1 MGLWSFDPD
10 NTLFTADTHLRHR
23 KILEYQPN
31 RSFGDVDEMN
41 EALIAAWNAVVSPD
55 ATVIH
60 HGDFA
65 FASKTRTRE
74 YRERLNG
81 RIVLILGNHDNYK
94 DLKDIFGPE
103 NIKDSMFY
111 SVGGQ
116 EIHSCHFPMA
126 SWKNAEEGSW
136 MLHGHY
142 HGHKV
147 DDMLYKR
154 MDVGIDTHP
163 RLCPYTFAK
172 IREFMET
179 RTLTPVRH
187 P

>member
-1 MGLWSFDPD
+1 VKFESDEVF
-10 NTLFTADTHLRHR
+10 FVSDTHFRHR

-31 RSFGDVDEMN
+31 RKYADVDEMN
-41 EALIAAWNAVVSPD
+41 EAIIRNWNALVPVAGVV
-55 ATVIH
+55 VH

-65 FASKTRTRE
+65 FASKAKIRE

-81 RIVLILGNHDNYK
+81 RIILILGNHDHYSEVAE
-94 DLKDIFGPE
+94 IFGRE
-103 NIKDSMFY
+103 NVFDSKIY
-111 SVGGQ
+111 RVGSQ
-116 EIHSCHFPMA
+116 LIHSCHFPMA
-126 SWKNAEEGSW
+126 SWIDAEDGSW
-136 MLHGHY
+136 QLHGHY

-147 DDMLYKR
+147 DDNKYKR

-163 RLCPYTFAK
+163 EHRPYTFAE
-172 IREFMET
+172 IERFMSK